1 MDVEIYK
8 GMDVATSVF
17 GMYLVD
23 NLTSKDNIH
32 VLTADMLVASCLER
46 IKLQSP
52 ERYTDVGIAEQ
63 NMIGVAAGLASEGYH
78 PIAVCQATFITMRA
92 FEMVRQFLGY
102 MKSDVIL
109 VGLHAGFF
117 LQFMGY
123 THYAIEDMAI
133 MRTIPDMVVLS
144 PADAGEA
151 VACMQAAIKHTGPVY
166 IRLTG
171 GSMAE
176 SVYHKTCE
184 VEIGGSHLIQE
195 GKDITLFAT
204 GAVLGQ
210 VLKAASILES
220 NFKIYTNVV
229 DIYSIKPLDE
239 QIVENSKNTKL
250 FVSIEEHSVI
260 GGLGSV
266 ISDYISAKRGFP
278 PILKLGV
285 KESFRAVGDYNY
297 LLEQNRLLPELIVE
311 DIVTRYRML

>member
-1 MDVEIYK
+1 MNVEFYK
-8 GMDVATSVF
+8 GMDVATSIF

-23 NLTSKDNIH
+23 NITSKDNIH
-32 VLTADMLVASCLER
+32 VLTADMSVASCLER
-46 IKLQSP
+46 IKLQTP

-78 PIAVCQATFITMRA
+78 QIAICKATFITMRA

-133 MRTIPDMVVLS
+133 MRTIPGMVVLS

-176 SVYHKTCE
+176 SVYLKTCE
-184 VEIGGSHLIQE
+184 IEIGGSHLIKE
-195 GKDITLFAT
+195 GMDITLFTT
-204 GAVLGQ
+204 GAILGQ
-210 VLKAASILES
+210 VLKAANMLES
-220 NFKIYTNVV
+220 NFKICAKVI

-239 QIVENSKNTKL
+239 QIIEDSKNTKL
-250 FVSIEEHSVI
+250 FVSIEEHSVV

-266 ISDYISAKRGFP
+266 ISDYVSTQRGFP

-285 KESFRAVGDYNY
+285 KESFRGVGDYNY

-311 DIVTRYRML
+311 DIVAKYNSL